1 MSENATPTVPPAG
14 NQAPQA
20 AGGEQRRYRYDILL
34 VGLVLIGLGVLLLYV
49 TLYPEVDLREL
60 ARRYWPLL
68 LVAAG
73 LVKVVQSFLG
83 VSGRGSGIG
92 LLIVAAVIIFIL
104 VGVPWEWIDFEGFVF
119 AHRFESGRSITV
131 AEGQVLTVYT
141 NRADV
146 RVYGYGGD
154 DIEVSLLKYVR
165 VWDRERA
172 RDIAG
177 DFDIQVSE
185 SESGLLIAVDP
196 EGRTSSSRL
205 RAVLELRI
213 PRRVLHSIRTVRG
226 DIEVEGVSS
235 DFEIESRYG
244 DVEVS
249 RASGLVGLTL
259 GDGDVEL
266 FDLTGGVELDGRHAD
281 VELDEV
287 YGPIRLELERG
298 NIELE
303 NGRPVR
309 GDMQI
314 RTGRGR
320 IDLELSEDSD
330 VTVEADAP
338 GGRISIDFLH
348 VDINE
353 RGRQQVRRS
362 FNDGDYT
369 LRLETARGLI
379 RIEEN

>member
-1 MSENATPTVPPAG
+1 MSENATPTVPAG
-14 NQAPQA
+14 HQASQAPR
-20 AGGEQRRYRYDILL
+20 GEQRRYRFDILL
-34 VGLVLIGLGVLLLYV
+34 VGLMLIGLGVLLLYF
-49 TLYPEVDLREL
+49 TLYPGTDLREL
-60 ARRYWPLL
+60 ARQYWPLL

-73 LVKVVQSFLG
+73 VVKVMQSILG

-92 LLIVAAVIIFIL
+92 LLIAAAVIIFIL
-104 VGVPWEWIDFEGFVF
+104 VGIPWEWIDFEGFVF
-119 AHRFESGRSITV
+119 AHRFESGRSIPI
-131 AEGQVLTVYT
+131 AEGQVLTVSA
-141 NRADV
+141 NRARV

-165 VWDRERA
+165 VWDDRERA
-172 RDIAG
+172 RDIAD

-185 SESGLLIAVDP
+185 SESGLLITVDP
-196 EGRTSSSRL
+196 EGRTGSSRL
-205 RAVLELRI
+205 RAILELRV
-213 PRRVLHSIRTVRG
+213 PRRALHRIRTVRG
-226 DIEVEGVSS
+226 DIKVEGVSS

-244 DVEVS
+244 DVEIS
-249 RASGLVGLTL
+249 HASGLVRLSL

-287 YGPIRLELERG
+287 YGPVRVELERG
-298 NIELE
+298 GIDLE
-303 NGRPVR
+303 NGRPVS

-330 VTVEADAP
+330 ITVEADAH
-338 GGRISIDFLH
+338 GGRISIDFMG
-348 VDINE
+348 VDIDE
-353 RGRQQVRRS
+353 RRRQQVTRS

-369 LRLETARGLI
+369 LRLETARGSI
-379 RIEEN
+379 RIEES